1 MTAKQYRTLRETL
14 NLSQSALAEKI
25 GVTRE
30 TVVRRET
37 SRHKVPEE
45 SALAI
50 TALVLL
56 TVSNEGKTP

>member
-14 NLSQSALAEKI
+14 NLSQSQLADKI

-37 SRHKVPEE
+37 SRRKVPEE